1 MDEADKTAD
10 EQAPLEQFVV
20 FSLGPE
26 EYAVPILAVTEV
38 VNTVEITPVPDA
50 PDFILGLI
58 NLRGKIVP
66 VLDLDKRFGLE
77 AQSGMNR
84 QHIMVAESQ
93 EHVLFG
99 FLVDQVTEVLKV
111 AKDHIKPAPD
121 MVKSKISAE
130 YLPGVII
137 FGEAGQPP
145 ETERII
151 LILDLQK
158 ILSDKEAGQ
167 LRAVQQGGQDEPA
180 SDNTSNEGG
189 EP

>member
-10 EQAPLEQFVV
+10 DKAPLEQFVV
-20 FSLGPE
+20 FKLGPE

-38 VNTVEITPVPDA
+38 VNTLEITPVPDA

-66 VLDLDKRFGLE
+66 VLDLDKRFDLE
-77 AQSGMNR
+77 EPEGVDR
-84 QHIMVAESQ
+84 QHILVAESQ
-93 EHVLFG
+93 QHVLFG
-99 FLVDQVTEVLKV
+99 FLVDQVTEVLKLSQ
-111 AKDHIKPAPD
+111 DHIKPAPD
-121 MVKSKISAE
+121 VVKSKISAE

-137 FGEAGQPP
+137 FGEEGQPP

-167 LRAVQQGGQDEPA
+167 LQAVQGSQADQPA
-180 SDNTSNEGG
+180 TTNSNEGG
-189 EP
+189 EQ

>member
-1 MDEADKTAD
+1 MEEADKRPD

-20 FSLGPE
+20 FKLGPE

-50 PDFILGLI
+50 PDYILGLI

-66 VLDLDKRFGLE
+66 VLDLDKRFGLAE
-77 AQSGMNR
+77 AESLNR
-84 QHIMVAESQ
+84 QHILVAESQ
-93 EHVLFG
+93 QHVLFG
-99 FLVDQVTEVLKV
+99 FLVDQVTEVLKIS
-111 AKDHIKPAPD
+111 KDHIKPAPD

-137 FGEAGQPP
+137 FGEEGQPP

-158 ILSDKEAGQ
+158 ILSDKEAEQ
-167 LRAVQQGGQDEPA
+167 LQTVQGNGSTDQPA
-180 SDNTSNEGG
+180 TTNSNEGG
-189 EP
+189 ES